1 MIDPTPNVH
10 YPTENLMD
18 ALCDVLED
26 TDVNIFHVP
35 KNPNGYGIQ
44 ADRAV
49 LTVLQHLV
57 GMKNALP
64 YVKEKHDAALA
75 DPATVFEATIKALIE
90 EFEL

>member
-1 MIDPTPNVH
+1 MTKPKIT
-10 YPTENLMD
+10 YPTERLLN
-18 ALCDVLED
+18 ALRDEMED
-26 TDVNIFHVP
+26 IDTRVFQESA
-35 KNPNGYGIQ
+35 NPNGYTVH
-44 ADRAV
+44 ADCAV

-57 GMKNALP
+57 DMKNALP